1 VDVKLIRLVSIPAIL
16 LVAGATLAAANP
28 TRVARAAPAASASQ
42 HAAINCQYSGMCA
55 EVASPADV
63 FGAEYVGHDEPS
75 AVFYS
80 NVPGSGNHMTYSLR
94 LPHDPSPANP
104 NKPGKSYEFQLNG
117 AIWLGMALC
126 DTQSYPEQVSTCTP
140 DSDTNIVD
148 PAVSPNHPGTAFLE
162 LQFYPPGWVPWP
174 TWQVAVGASA
184 CDPTRWCAAMNIFSL
199 AEDPVNGTALNPT
212 CAAKTGL
219 EYVNYAFVTKNGI
232 PTAPPNPVDSTTAT
246 FTPVPNKDL
255 FMNSGDNLKV
265 SLKDTPNG
273 LQAVI
278 NDHTSGQKGS
288 MTASAANGFGQVQY
302 DPTGTSCVNLPYDFH
317 PMYSTSSEQTRVIWA
332 AHTYN
337 IAFTSEIGHFENCN
351 GPNPIPATPFGLD
364 ASGNPITCPAGNTE
378 GFGNGTSATDGD
390 DAFCFPGTEALR
402 IHINGC
408 TDTNTGFDSL
418 GYQPVW
424 PDGNRALHPQP
435 IQFSSPRTGA
445 GDSVNYSRTAFEAD
459 LPRIEGTCN
468 RSTGA
473 GCTLTP
479 TTDKGTPAAF
489 YPFFSAF
496 QNGAPNGQSKGR
508 CMWGFGNDLPGA
520 TTDFGR
526 NAQYGSLL
534 STTYLAFGG
543 GGATINRFNNFRQ
556 IISNPC
562 TAGGRSG

>member
-1 VDVKLIRLVSIPAIL
+1 MKLIRLVSIPAIL

-278 NDHTSGQKGS
+278 
-288 MTASAANGFGQVQY
+288 AANGFGQVQY

-424 PDGNRALHPQP
+424 PDGNQALHPQP

-473 GCTLTP
+473 GCTLIP

-496 QNGAPNGQSKGR
+496 QNGAPNEQSKGR